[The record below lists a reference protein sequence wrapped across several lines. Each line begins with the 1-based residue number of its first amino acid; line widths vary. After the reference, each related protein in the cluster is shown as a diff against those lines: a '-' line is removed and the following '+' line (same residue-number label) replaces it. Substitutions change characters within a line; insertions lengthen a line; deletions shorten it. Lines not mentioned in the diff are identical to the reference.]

1 MTVTTVLPE
10 AGRKGSVL
18 PEAGK
23 NSIRLPGGSFAAYVA
38 RARSQGA
45 LVVQPRMGFCD
56 PAQMRRGLLATRGAG
71 PTVAGTITLD
81 SYTRVGDYA
90 SAGQALNRGVPLN
103 GYPLIN
109 HGPAVTRRLL
119 AGLRDSGFPVQIRHG
134 SADPH
139 DIVGS
144 LIDAGLDATEGGPV
158 SYCLPYSRLPL
169 RDAVRCWARSCELFA
184 GAGGTG
190 AQPHMESFGGCMLGQ
205 LCPPSLLIA
214 ITVLEAMFF
223 RQHGL
228 RSVSLSFAQQTHPDQ
243 DAEALR
249 ALRILA
255 AELLAGLDWHV
266 VVYTYMGVYPASREG
281 ALRLLGD
288 SAALAVRGGA
298 ERLIVKTPAEAF
310 RIPAIEENVES
321 LQYAAAAATAAAA
334 AGPAP
339 PPADT
344 GVLAEARALIGATLE
359 LSPDVGTALLAAFR
373 RGYLDVPYCLHPDNA
388 GAARSRIDASGR
400 LAWAAAGAMPIAP
413 PPGGPGRHRF
423 TSFELLAALSHVRN
437 SYDAGHRPGP
447 IGALPAAGPG
457 GLPTYTDGDDG

>member
-1 MTVTTVLPE
+1 MTAVIEPA
-10 AGRKGSVL
+10 AG
-18 PEAGK
+18 
-23 NSIRLPGGSFAAYVA
+23 SIRRPGGSFAAFVD
-38 RARSQGA
+38 RARRQGA

-56 PAQMRRGLLATRGAG
+56 PAQMRRGLLAARAAG

-90 SAGQALNRGVPLN
+90 SAGQALNRGIPLN

-119 AGLRDSGFPVQIRHG
+119 AGLADSGFPVQIRHG
-134 SADPH
+134 SADPY
-139 DIVGS
+139 DIVES

-184 GAGGTG
+184 RSRDSGAE
-190 AQPHMESFGGCMLGQ
+190 PHMESFGGCMLGQ

-214 ITVLEAMFF
+214 ITVLEALFF
-223 RQHGL
+223 RQYGL
-228 RSVSLSFAQQTHPDQ
+228 RSVSLSFAQQTHPEQ
-243 DAEALR
+243 DAEALL
-249 ALRILA
+249 ALRTLA

-281 ALRLLGD
+281 AMRLLGD

-298 ERLIVKTPAEAF
+298 ERLIVKTPAEAY
-310 RIPAIEENVES
+310 RIPTIEENTES
-321 LQYAAAAATAAAA
+321 LRYAAAAATAAAA
-334 AGPAP
+334 AGALP

-344 GVLAEARALIGATLE
+344 GVLAEARTLIGATLE
-359 LSPDVGTALLAAFR
+359 LSPDVGTALLRAFG
-373 RGYLDVPYCLHPDNA
+373 RGYLDVPYSLHPDNA

-413 PPGGPGRHRF
+413 PSGGADRHRF

-437 SYDAGHRPGP
+437 SYDEGHRPGP
-447 IGALPAAGPG
+447 AGALAAAGPG
-457 GLPTYTDGDDG
+457 GLPAHTDGEHG